1 MTGKIFRSTL
11 AASLTVLLASLLVI
25 TGCLYTYF
33 GTVREQQLQT
43 ELTLAAAAVE
53 ADGAD
58 YLARVRDT
66 AERLTWVASDGTVLY
81 DTRTDTQPME
91 NHGQREEIRE
101 ALTGGSGSSARYSET
116 LTEKMLYQAVRLTDG
131 SVLRISGSQKTVWML
146 VLGMLHAVIVVALLA
161 VGLSALLASRAA
173 RRVVEPL
180 NRLDLEHPLDNN
192 AYEELSPLLGRVYAQ
207 QQEIRHRTRDLRQ
220 RQDEFEQITGSMRE
234 GLVLLDHSGRIL
246 SINPA
251 AQALFHADGTCV
263 GQDFLTVDRHP
274 DLTAAIHDAAETGHS
289 QLRAERRGRE
299 YQLDFSRIESNGKVL
314 GTVLLAFDVTEQA
327 EAERMRREFTANVS
341 HELKTP
347 LTNGIRDAIQPDV
360 TMFVRYVLQENKV
373 IRIEVGEGSYKPYY
387 LKSKGLKPA
396 GVYVRQGAT
405 SVQASPEQIRQMIK
419 DSDGDVFEEMR
430 TVQQDLTFDEA
441 AVAFKRYKVDF
452 SEDKYIALGLRN
464 IHDDQ
469 YTNLALLLSDQ
480 CQHTTKI
487 AVFND
492 ESCTE
497 FRDSKEFG
505 GSIFKQFENSIN
517 YLALCNRTVSTIK
530 GVVRTD
536 KQDYPEE
543 AIREALLNALVH
555 RDYSF
560 SGSIIINVNDSKM
573 EFISLGGLLPGLST
587 EDIRLG
593 VSQPRNQKLAE
604 IFHRLRLIESYGTGI
619 RRIFKLYASCP
630 VQPSIEATTNAFRIV
645 LPNMNAASAGA
656 EIAAEAK
663 PAAPI
668 ITPQMKIVLDY
679 LKEYGEMRDEELQEL
694 LHIKKTRAY
703 LLTRQMSEEGLIK
716 VVGRGAEKKYRLK

>member
-1 MTGKIFRSTL
+1 MQ
-11 AASLTVLLASLLVI
+11 
-25 TGCLYTYF
+25 Y
-33 GTVREQQLQT
+33 EN
-43 ELTLAAAAVE
+43 
-53 ADGAD
+53 
-58 YLARVRDT
+58 
-66 AERLTWVASDGTVLY
+66 ER
-81 DTRTDTQPME
+81 ME
-91 NHGQREEIRE
+91 FKSQ
-101 ALTGGSGSSARYSET
+101 
-116 LTEKMLYQAVRLTDG
+116 LTDD
-131 SVLRISGSQKTVWML
+131 IYKE
-146 VLGMLHAVIVVALLA
+146 VIAFTNTDGGVIYIGIDDQGNVT
-161 VGLSALLASRAA
+161 GI
-173 RRVVEPL
+173 
-180 NRLDLEHPLDNN
+180 DNVDET
-192 AYEELSPLLGRVYAQ
+192 Y
-207 QQEIRHRTRDLRQ
+207 TR
-220 RQDEFEQITGSMRE
+220 
-234 GLVLLDHSGRIL
+234 
-246 SINPA
+246 
-251 AQALFHADGTCV
+251 
-263 GQDFLTVDRHP
+263 
-274 DLTAAIHDAAETGHS
+274 
-289 QLRAERRGRE
+289 
-299 YQLDFSRIESNGKVL
+299 
-314 GTVLLAFDVTEQA
+314 
-327 EAERMRREFTANVS
+327 
-341 HELKTP
+341 

-405 SVQASPEQIRQMIK
+405 SVQQN
-419 DSDGDVFEEMR
+419 
-430 TVQQDLTFDEA
+430 LTFDEA
-441 AVAFKRYKVDF
+441 AAAFKRYKVDF

-593 VSQPRNQKLAE
+593 VSQPRNKKLAE

-656 EIAAEAK
+656 ENAAEAK
-663 PAAPI
+663 PATPV

-703 LLTRQMSEEGLIK
+703 LLTRQMSEEGLIE
-716 VVGRGAEKKYRLK
+716 VVGRGAEKTYRLK